1 VPSRPRCQWILWR
14 RVASWGHHQ
23 WFATWTKC
31 CPSDLSLGWR
41 SASKNG
47 DGKTGDHSP
56 TEKWDS
62 PMQLGLCLLCKD
74 CWCRFK
80 WTLKHY
86 LNPGD
91 QVLTRMLPSDAD
103 LLHTATPTPS
113 QVRSASGAFTIFL
126 GPTPHR
132 CHWLH
137 VSVRLEHFRPI
148 GCMLLVLTGISRS
161 RIRLSKCMI
170 PAFWC

>member
-1 VPSRPRCQWILWR
+1 MNCVTTGCQLRPPSVVRNMDKVLPVWFVAGLKVSLEKR
-14 RVASWGHHQ
+14 RREDWGSL
-23 WFATWTKC
+23 
-31 CPSDLSLGWR
+31 SDGGKMGLPNAVGTLSV
-41 SASKNG
+41 KI
-47 DGKTGDHSP
+47 
-56 TEKWDS
+56 
-62 PMQLGLCLLCKD
+62 CKD

-80 WTLKHY
+80 WTLTHY

-113 QVRSASGAFTIFL
+113 QVRSASGDFTIFL
-126 GPTPHR
+126 GPTAHR

-161 RIRLSKCMI
+161 RIRLSKCMV